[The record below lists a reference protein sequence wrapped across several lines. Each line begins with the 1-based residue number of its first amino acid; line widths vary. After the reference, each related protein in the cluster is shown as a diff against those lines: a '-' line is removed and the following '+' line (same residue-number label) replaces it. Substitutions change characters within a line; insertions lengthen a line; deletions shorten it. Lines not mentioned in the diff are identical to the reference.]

1 MRRVATGS
9 CVASTEARALAVA
22 LALTLGFAPGCN
34 DRREADDARGIL
46 SAYEAFQ
53 NAVPSDRR
61 AALAALASAK
71 CRDATVCADRDA
83 CATYATALVR
93 ASELTAKARSLA
105 PEDAGG
111 NGAATMKELGII
123 VAGAEEA
130 IGEAEQAEKA
140 CTAALERLSE
150 RRAKSR

>member
-1 MRRVATGS
+1 MRRAVTGS
-9 CVASTEARALAVA
+9 CVASTEPRALGLA
-22 LALTLGFAPGCN
+22 LALLLAFAPGCR

-61 AALAALASAK
+61 AALEALANAK
-71 CRDATVCADRDA
+71 CRDAAVCADRDA
-83 CATYATALVR
+83 CASYATAMVR
-93 ASELTAKARSLA
+93 ANELTAKAKSLA

-111 NGAATMKELGII
+111 NGAATMKELAII
-123 VAGAEEA
+123 VAGAEDA
-130 IGEAEQAEKA
+130 IGDAERAEPS
-140 CTAALERLSE
+140 CTSALERLSE

>member
-1 MRRVATGS
+1 MRRGATGS
-9 CVASTEARALAVA
+9 CVASTRPRALAVA
-22 LALTLGFAPGCN
+22 LTLTLGFAPGCR

-61 AALAALASAK
+61 AALEALANAR
-71 CRDATVCADRDA
+71 CRDAAVCSDRDA
-83 CATYATALVR
+83 CASYATALVR
-93 ASELTAKARSLA
+93 ASELTGKAKSLA

-111 NGAATMKELGII
+111 NGAATMRELGII

-130 IGEAEQAEKA
+130 IGEAERAETA
-140 CTAALERLSE
+140 CTAALERLAE